1 MNHKLLLLGAVALSA
16 GLLAGC
22 PNDQPAASALPA
34 SQSLNTAQV
43 LALARRSSETTAPFP
58 VNDGA
63 LTLNDTRETSVPI
76 AVNTM

>member
-22 PNDQPAASALPA
+22 PNDQPAASA
-34 SQSLNTAQV
+34 SQSLNTAQI

>member
-1 MNHKLLLLGAVALSA
+1 MNTKLLLVGAVALSGA
-16 GLLAGC
+16 LLAGC
-22 PNDQPAASALPA
+22 WDQQTAPA
-34 SQSLNTAQV
+34 SLSVDTAQV
-43 LALARRSSETTAPFP
+43 LALARRPSETGAPFP